1 MKTIAIIPARS
12 GSKGLPNKN
21 IKLFCGKPLLAWTIE
36 AALESKQFDEVMV
49 STDSVEYAEIARE
62 YGANVP
68 FLRSE
73 LTASDIAGT
82 WDVARE
88 VIEKYL
94 NSFVKDSIYLSDF
107 KIYYYNVKDSSKL
120 EKRYKRYDTT
130 ININKDI
137 VEIDSSKAKNNYF
150 MDKLYVIS
158 DIIEIIIEVIGDVLM
173 N

>member
-1 MKTIAIIPARS
+1 MKNELSKIIKQFNGNVLAIGLDDKLIKILEKNNCINECFLLGSITKKGKGKLFSKTIKIKKIRKKFKKKQTNFIIC
-12 GSKGLPNKN
+12 N
-21 IKLFCGKPLLAWTIE
+21 
-36 AALESKQFDEVMV
+36 
-49 STDSVEYAEIARE
+49 Y
-62 YGANVP
+62 
-68 FLRSE
+68 
-73 LTASDIAGT
+73 
-82 WDVARE
+82 E
-88 VIEKYL
+88 VIEKFL